1 MSRIFEEEKLSQ
13 KQLKVAKTGTIRHN
27 SLANNNTCLKSISYY
42 SYIHK
47 YLIPFELSVELNAHG
62 HRRKGLN
69 IYRLFLV
76 MHRQTHQHNLD
87 TVCLFQSNY
96 LQPAATVDF
105 QHIQ

>member
-1 MSRIFEEEKLSQ
+1 MLVTQEFLTSHQQSSLKGRLLKIFQLFENFEFVKDLSRIFEEQKLSQ

-69 IYRLFLV
+69 IYRL
-76 MHRQTHQHNLD
+76 
-87 TVCLFQSNY
+87 
-96 LQPAATVDF
+96 
-105 QHIQ
+105 